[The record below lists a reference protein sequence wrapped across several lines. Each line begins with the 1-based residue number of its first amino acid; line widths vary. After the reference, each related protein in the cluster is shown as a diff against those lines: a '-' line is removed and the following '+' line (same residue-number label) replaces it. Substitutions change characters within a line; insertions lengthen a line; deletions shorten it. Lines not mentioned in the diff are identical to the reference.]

1 MLSLFQIY
9 LNDKPDLRLYDVP
22 GFWPGHK
29 NQLIILPPNTWENKE
44 ELDLALKSLPSHFTS
59 PTSSVLLTPPA
70 EIQTSTETS
79 TANSFVGQGIDSSSA
94 NMSPETPDAFDY
106 DLALGASASPT
117 EESKGKLPFFAEG
130 ADLAQEANDG
140 TNGFG
145 YNGVNSSIE
154 FQEFLGN
161 NKKRSSKFGCL
172 QYEPGTLIKLP
183 AAPVVSQSHNYTGLV
198 NQAMTCYLNSLLQAL
213 FMTPEFRNA
222 LYRWEFDNDKEDKNI
237 PYQLQKLFL
246 NLQVSFFLLIVLDG
260 FH

>member
-1 MLSLFQIY
+1 MFQIY
-9 LNDKPDLRLYDVP
+9 LNDKPDLLLYDVP
-22 GFWPGHK
+22 GFCPGHK

-94 NMSPETPDAFDY
+94 NMSPVTPETFDY
-106 DLALGASASPT
+106 YLALGASASPT
-117 EESKGKLPFFAEG
+117 EEKAQFNSIYSSLPDECPRDQDPIETNSFEYN
-130 ADLAQEANDG
+130 QENEHEDYQRE
-140 TNGFG
+140 NLPEL
-145 YNGVNSSIE
+145 NLN
-154 FQEFLGN
+154 
-161 NKKRSSKFGCL
+161 SKFGSSS
-172 QYEPGTLIKLP
+172 QYEPVALPIP

-246 NLQVSFFLLIVLDG
+246 NLQVGWFSKDLLL
-260 FH
+260 

>member
-1 MLSLFQIY
+1 M
-9 LNDKPDLRLYDVP
+9 P

-94 NMSPETPDAFDY
+94 NMSPVTPDAFDY

-117 EESKGKLPFFAEG
+117 EESKGNLPFFAEG
-130 ADLAQEANDG
+130 SDLPQEANDG
-140 TNGFG
+140 TNGFA
-145 YNGVNSSIE
+145 YNRDSAGE
-154 FQEFLGN
+154 DFQRESPPELN
-161 NKKRSSKFGCL
+161 LYSKFGCS
-172 QYEPGTLIKLP
+172 QYEPASMLQLP
-183 AAPVVSQSHNYTGLV
+183 AAPAVSQSHNYTGLV

-246 NLQVSFFLLIVLDG
+246 NLQVRGYSFVISC
-260 FH
+260 

>member
-1 MLSLFQIY
+1 M
-9 LNDKPDLRLYDVP
+9 P

-44 ELDLALKSLPSHFTS
+44 ELDLALKSLPSHFAS

-79 TANSFVGQGIDSSSA
+79 TANSFVGQEGIDTSSA
-94 NMSPETPDAFDY
+94 NTSPVTPDAFDY

-117 EESKGKLPFFAEG
+117 EESKGKLAFFAES
-130 ADLAQEANDG
+130 ADLPQNAIDG
-140 TNGFG
+140 TNGFDF
-145 YNGVNSSIE
+145 NQVTSEDFNQRESRDI
-154 FQEFLGN
+154 
-161 NKKRSSKFGCL
+161 KFGRSK
-172 QYEPGTLIKLP
+172 YEPGTLLKLP

-222 LYRWEFDNDKEDKNI
+222 LYRWEFDNDKEAKNI

-246 NLQVSFFLLIVLDG
+246 NLQVSCQVPKCF
-260 FH
+260 

>member
-1 MLSLFQIY
+1 M
-9 LNDKPDLRLYDVP
+9 P

-79 TANSFVGQGIDSSSA
+79 TANSFAGQGIDSSSA
-94 NMSPETPDAFDY
+94 NMSPVTPDAFDY

-130 ADLAQEANDG
+130 ADLPQEANDG
-140 TNGFG
+140 TN
-145 YNGVNSSIE
+145 YNGDSSSAEFAQNNSNIY
-154 FQEFLGN
+154 
-161 NKKRSSKFGCL
+161 SKFGGIQHEL
-172 QYEPGTLIKLP
+172 GTLLKLP

-246 NLQVSFFLLIVLDG
+246 NLQVSFLLLIVFDG

>member
-1 MLSLFQIY
+1 M
-9 LNDKPDLRLYDVP
+9 P
-22 GFWPGHK
+22 GFYPGHK
-29 NQLIILPPNTWENKE
+29 NQLVILQPNTWENKE

-94 NMSPETPDAFDY
+94 NMSPVTPDAFDY

-117 EESKGKLPFFAEG
+117 DERKGKLPFFPEG
-130 ADLAQEANDG
+130 ADLPQESNSG
-140 TNGFG
+140 ININGYE
-145 YNGVNSSIE
+145 YNADSACRDYTQRETPTELN
-154 FQEFLGN
+154 LY
-161 NKKRSSKFGCL
+161 SKFGIG
-172 QYEPGTLIKLP
+172 QYEPGTLLQLS

-246 NLQVSFFLLIVLDG
+246 NLQVSCHVL
-260 FH
+260 